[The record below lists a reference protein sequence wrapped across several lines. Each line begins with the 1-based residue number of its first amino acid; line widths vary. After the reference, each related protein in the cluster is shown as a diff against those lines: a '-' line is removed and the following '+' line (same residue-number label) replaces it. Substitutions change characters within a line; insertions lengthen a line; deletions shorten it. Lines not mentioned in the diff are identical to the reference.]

1 MNNKVKHEFYHATL
15 QSKIYLSFL
24 SIIFKDEKCSALF
37 LTVPSHRTTF
47 LANKGS
53 MYKKSMHPGTDFEE
67 IEYKMKVIVEFLT
80 DGLAMLNPT
89 HVSCNNI
96 HI

>member
-1 MNNKVKHEFYHATL
+1 MNFIMPLCKARYTCLKPF
-15 QSKIYLSFL
+15 
-24 SIIFKDEKCSALF
+24 IFKDEKCSALF

-67 IEYKMKVIVEFLT
+67 IEYMMRVIVEFLT
-80 DGLAMLNPT
+80 DGLAILYPT